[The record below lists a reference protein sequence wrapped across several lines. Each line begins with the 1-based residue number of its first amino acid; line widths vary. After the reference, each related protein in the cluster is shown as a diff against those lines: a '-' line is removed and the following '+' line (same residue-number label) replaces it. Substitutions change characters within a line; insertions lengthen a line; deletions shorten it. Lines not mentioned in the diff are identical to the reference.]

1 MGRAGQVDRAILFYE
16 NEDCDG
22 DSEEIYILSGTSSRP
37 FSAMITVDFGE
48 DHKRLARDLVSVEG
62 GVI

>member
-1 MGRAGQVDRAILFYE
+1 MFYD

-22 DSEEIYILSGTSSRP
+22 DSEEIHILSGTSSRP